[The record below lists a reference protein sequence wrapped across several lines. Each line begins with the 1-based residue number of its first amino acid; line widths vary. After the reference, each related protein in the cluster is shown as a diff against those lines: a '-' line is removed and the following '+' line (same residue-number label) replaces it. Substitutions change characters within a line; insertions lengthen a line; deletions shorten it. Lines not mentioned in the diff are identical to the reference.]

1 MTESAAGVTNRDTIT
16 DFQLGLDKLDLS
28 AIDANPFLSLDQAFG
43 FLGSSATFTNAGQ
56 LRYQVSGG
64 NLFLYG
70 NIDAN
75 LATSEFELQLT
86 GLAAISASNIIL

>member
-1 MTESAAGVTNRDTIT
+1 
-16 DFQLGLDKLDLS
+16 
-28 AIDANPFLSLDQAFG
+28 LSLDQAFG
-43 FLGSSATFTNAGQ
+43 FLGSSATFTNVGQ

-86 GLAAISASNIIL
+86 GLAAISASNIML